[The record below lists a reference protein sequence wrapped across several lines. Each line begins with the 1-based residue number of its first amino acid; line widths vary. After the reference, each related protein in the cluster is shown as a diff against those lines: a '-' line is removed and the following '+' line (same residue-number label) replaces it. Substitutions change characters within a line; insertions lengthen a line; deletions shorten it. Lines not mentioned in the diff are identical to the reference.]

1 MTSLLTLG
9 CLSKS
14 YGTNAVL
21 TGIDLSV
28 EAGEVLALVGEN
40 GAGKSTLMRLI
51 GGYAA
56 PSAGEGLFDGAPLPA
71 NVQKAEALGIVLV
84 HQEFN
89 LAPHLT
95 VTENVFLGR
104 EPRKGMFVDTGR
116 MRREAAAAL
125 AELGCAVDPRQ
136 RVADCPVSDQQM
148 IEVAKALKRAPR
160 LLLMDEPTAVLSAIE
175 CEQLFRRIDVF
186 RAAGGAAIFT
196 SHKLDEVRRLADRVA
211 VLRDGAI
218 VRVAP
223 SGALTEDE
231 MAALMV
237 GRPLST
243 LFPRKADGPA
253 GAEAIRVED
262 LSSGDRVNGAS
273 FSVRRGEV
281 LGLAGLVGSGRTEM
295 MEALLGLRKA
305 KAKRFAL
312 NGTERPLPGPRE
324 AWRLGLA
331 YLTEDRKG
339 KGLLLDKSMRENL
352 ALTAGALGGRA
363 WIDDAA
369 ERRDLR
375 QTVARFGIRAGG
387 EDTSVRALSG
397 GNQQKLLLAKTL
409 KPDPEVVV
417 FDEPTRGVDI
427 GAKQQIY
434 GVIADLAAA
443 GKACIVISSEM
454 NEVIGLSHRVL
465 VMRGGRI
472 AGELKRE
479 AITEERI
486 VRIAMGIERNE
497 ANV

>member
-1 MTSLLTLG
+1 MTSLLTLTR
-9 CLSKS
+9 LSKA
-14 YGTNAVL
+14 YGANTVL
-21 TGIDLSV
+21 KGIDLSI

-71 NVQKAEALGIVLV
+71 SVERAEALGIVLV

-104 EPRKGMFVDTGR
+104 EPRKGLFIDSVR

-125 AELGCAVDPRQ
+125 AELGCAADPRQ
-136 RVADCPVSDQQM
+136 RVANCPVSDLQM

-175 CEQLFRRIDVF
+175 CERLFRRIDVF
-186 RAAGGAAIFT
+186 RTSGGAAIFT

-223 SGALTEDE
+223 AGTLTEDE

-237 GRPLST
+237 GRPLSA
-243 LFPRKADGPA
+243 LFPPKADGPT
-253 GAEAIRVED
+253 GDEAFCIEG
-262 LSSGDRVNGAS
+262 LSSSDRVADAS
-273 FSVRRGEV
+273 FSARRGEV
-281 LGLAGLVGSGRTEM
+281 LGIAGLVGSGRTEM
-295 MEALLGLRKA
+295 MEALVGLRKA
-305 KAKRFAL
+305 SARRFTL
-312 NGTERPLPGPRE
+312 NGTVRPLPGPRE
-324 AWRLGLA
+324 AWQLGLA

-339 KGLLLDKSMRENL
+339 KGLLLDKGMRENL
-352 ALTAGALGGRA
+352 AMTAGALSGRA
-363 WIDDAA
+363 WIDEAA

-375 QTVARFGIRAGG
+375 EAIVRFGIRAGS
-387 EDTSVRALSG
+387 EDTQVRALSG
-397 GNQQKLLLAKTL
+397 GNQQKLLIAKTL
-409 KPDPEVVV
+409 KPNPEVVI

-434 GVIADLAAA
+434 GVIAGLAAE

-465 VMRGGRI
+465 VMRRGRI

-486 VRIAMGIERNE
+486 VRLAMGIERNE